1 MKNKASKAIT
11 NDAADV
17 LTSDESAVERVLT
30 SVDHTATAV
39 PEIRT
44 TPSESGPPEPPRLS
58 VTSVTF
64 QMMQER
70 YAAQRISFPRTMD
83 RLFSISGQGAAT
95 DQIVQVESTGQWGGG
110 RTGVCEGRQT
120 IIRHRY

>member
-1 MKNKASKAIT
+1 MKNKANKAIT
-11 NDAADV
+11 NDAIDV

-30 SVDHTATAV
+30 SADHAATAV

-44 TPSESGPPEPPRLS
+44 TPSESGPPSAPEPPRLS

-95 DQIVQVESTGQWGGG
+95 DQIVQVESAGQWGWRKGDSM
-110 RTGVCEGRQT
+110 
-120 IIRHRY
+120 